1 MPVRVRRETLDFIAR
16 DYLSK
21 APRVE
26 LCSEAS
32 LASYTPEA
40 LEKACVQ
47 RWYISLQGEDR
58 PRLSQLALGEDGKT
72 GQHLYRYD
80 WSFGVAL
87 VEPFYWDWQ
96 RELRKEGAL
105 AIHLV
110 LQPVGDAPEAAPVSA
125 TVSALSPS
133 RNSKGFW
140 ELAWPKVPAAAA
152 ELAKASEIA
161 VPALKY
167 VQSPL
172 ALTSNVLASQVAQE
186 KNWFLY
192 QFLDEKRKAPTV
204 EWRINRVVL
213 KEYGPL
219 LRGSLWLAF
228 YGSPERE
235 PGHIRVML
243 RPQISY
249 CEDDEVCFI
258 VPTAIAPDDKGL
270 YIDVSP
276 RGEDARGN

>member
-1 MPVRVRRETLDFIAR
+1 MPVRVRREVLDFIAQ
-16 DYLSK
+16 DYLTK
-21 APRVE
+21 TPKVK
-26 LCSEAS
+26 LCLEGDIAS
-32 LASYTPEA
+32 RTQERLNTECI
-40 LEKACVQ
+40 L
-47 RWYISLQGEDR
+47 RWYVSLQGEDR
-58 PRLSQLALGEDGKT
+58 PRLSQLALGQDGT
-72 GQHLYRYD
+72 MDQHLYRYD
-80 WSFGVAL
+80 WSFGVTL
-87 VEPFYWDWQ
+87 LEGFYWDWQ
-96 RELRKEGAL
+96 GELRKEGAL
-105 AIHLV
+105 AIHVV
-110 LQPVGDAPEAAPVSA
+110 LQPLGETPEAVPVSA

-152 ELAKASEIA
+152 ELAKAGETV

-167 VQSPL
+167 IQGGL
-172 ALTSNVLASQVAQE
+172 ALTSNVLASQAAQE

-228 YGSPERE
+228 YGA
-235 PGHIRVML
+235 PGSKPGAVRVML
-243 RPQISY
+243 RPQMGY
-249 CEDDEVCFI
+249 CEEDHLCFI
-258 VPTAIAPDDKGL
+258 VPTAMAPDGHGL

-276 RGEDARGN
+276 RNAESDSA